1 MESGTPCG
9 CEKIQD
15 SESEPDPQKRELQE
29 RLGKQFAAEWQ
40 CPRFCG
46 ARTEPHDVSPGPA
59 ETLVAVER
67 LTGVGGL
74 KTCPRW
80 YTQQQAI
87 ATACAARQWAE
98 RGLLRER
105 YGEPSLALMQAV
117 EVLDGAIAAKDRA
130 ERKERERKAKLP
142 NGGHN

>member
-9 CEKIQD
+9 CEKL
-15 SESEPDPQKRELQE
+15 EEAPTEPDPKRKRTLEE
-29 RLGKQFAAEWQ
+29 TGHAFAKEWQ
-40 CPRFCG
+40 CPRYCG
-46 ARTEPHDVSPGPA
+46 TNKEPAVPTDAARFA
-59 ETLVAVER
+59 LVGVEH

-142 NGGHN
+142 NGGNN